1 MDINTKDR
9 DHLSMAVDTEIAK
22 VRRAFNACSN
32 EAIKVLYAQQLSY
45 LATLRDRLNME
56 NVK

>member
-1 MDINTKDR
+1 
-9 DHLSMAVDTEIAK
+9 MAVDTEIAK